1 MDKVGLLRKTQL
13 SGDELAEIQDLAQI
27 CNDHDQILLKLNWDM
42 LINRDDQNTN
52 DLLYYLDGKLVGFL
66 GMYVFNNREM
76 EISGM
81 VHPNFRGKGIF
92 RELIV
97 GAIDECKRR
106 GIPKLLFICD
116 HGSKPGK
123 RFLELFGASY
133 RFSECKMSF
142 RGNLPNY
149 ISIPLFFDRVK
160 FEELEQFAIL
170 DSIAFHLPMEEM
182 LEFAKSNFS
191 DANRELYI
199 IRNHEGEF
207 IGKISVHILDNQ
219 AYIYGFVISPEYR
232 GQGYGRA
239 ALSRFTNYLVQKNLD
254 EISLEVESN
263 NLNALKLYQSCG
275 FAIDSGYDYYEWLIQ
290 KS

>member
-1 MDKVGLLRKTQL
+1 MLR
-13 SGDELAEIQDLAQI
+13 
-27 CNDHDQILLKLNWDM
+27 
-42 LINRDDQNTN
+42 NRNDQNTN

-66 GMYVFNNREM
+66 GMYVFNKREM

-116 HGSKPGK
+116 YGSNSGK

-133 RFSECKMSF
+133 RFSEYKMSF
-142 RGNLPNY
+142 RGDLPKD
-149 ISIPLFFDRVK
+149 IESTIIMERVK
-160 FEELEQFAIL
+160 YEELELIAKL
-170 DSIAFHLPMEEM
+170 DSIAFQLPMEEM

-199 IRNHEGEF
+199 IRNHEGKI
-207 IGKISVHILDNQ
+207 IGKISVHLSDHK
-219 AYIYGFVISPEYR
+219 AYIYGFAISPEYR

-239 ALSRFTNYLVQKNLD
+239 ALSRFTSYLVQKNLD
-254 EISLEVESN
+254 EISLEVESK

-275 FAIDSGYDYYEWLIQ
+275 FAIDSGYDYYEWLI
-290 KS
+290 